1 MILLNGIKVREWIIP
16 IIKKEIEASQVVFKG
31 QKSCWTIFIIQ
42 TFEPPYRNMEVRIK
56 EIFTG
61 FLPDV
66 KRICFGWNEELRKHL
81 SVLGVDCQDSHIMV
95 QRKVSTSWN
104 FG

>member
-1 MILLNGIKVREWIIP
+1 M
-16 IIKKEIEASQVVFKG
+16 
-31 QKSCWTIFIIQ
+31 Q
-42 TFEPPYRNMEVRIK
+42 TFESPYKNMEVRVK

-61 FLPDV
+61 FLPGV
-66 KRICFGWNEELRKHL
+66 KRICFERNEELRKQL
-81 SVLGVDCQDSHIMV
+81 SVLGIDFQESHIMV

>member
-16 IIKKEIEASQVVFKG
+16 IIKKEIVASQLVFQG
-31 QKSCWTIFIIQ
+31 QKSCWTIFIMQ
-42 TFEPPYRNMEVRIK
+42 TFESPYKNMEVRVK

-61 FLPDV
+61 FLPGV
-66 KRICFGWNEELRKHL
+66 KRICFERNEELRKQL
-81 SVLGVDCQDSHIMV
+81 SVLGIDFQESHIMV

>member
-16 IIKKEIEASQVVFKG
+16 IIKKETVASHLVFKE
-31 QKSCWTIFIIQ
+31 QKSCWMIFIMQ
-42 TFEPPYRNMEVRIK
+42 TFESPYKNMEVRVK

-61 FLPDV
+61 FLPGV
-66 KRICFGWNEELRKHL
+66 KRICFEWNEEMRKQL
-81 SVLGVDCQDSHIMV
+81 SVLGIDFQDSHIMA